1 MRPEPKIPLASIGI
15 AVEFESG
22 NVPLL
27 LNELR
32 HALERL
38 LADGTPH
45 AIDVRA
51 IPLAPGEEQRL
62 LGALGEGELV
72 AQLEAQGRSEIR
84 ESAYPGIWC
93 ITHYDAAG
101 SVVGRFIEVTFM
113 PALLASQRPDVELGL
128 ARLSR
133 ALGQSDGAGAPEAH
147 RTDEGMV
154 QPQTLRRWG

>member
-1 MRPEPKIPLASIGI
+1 MRPEPRTGLASIGVAI
-15 AVEFESG
+15 EFESG

-45 AIDVRA
+45 ALDLRA
-51 IPLAPGEEQRL
+51 IPLAPGEEERL
-62 LGALGEGELV
+62 LSALGEGELA

-93 ITHYDAAG
+93 ITHRDVAG
-101 SVVGRFIEVTFM
+101 SVVGRYLEVTFM
-113 PALLASQRPDVELGL
+113 PALLASQRPDVEQGL
-128 ARLSR
+128 ARLTR
-133 ALGQSDGAGAPEAH
+133 ALGQTNGASAPEAH
-147 RTDEGMV
+147 RTS
-154 QPQTLRRWG
+154 